1 MELRAWVWIYKST
14 YREADQEVKFFLNT
28 SGCEAEA
35 SDLIE
40 GLVKSSVSA
49 VCPVVGACAK
59 SPDSRFLL
67 ALNALLILGIKAVTS
82 W

>member
-1 MELRAWVWIYKST
+1 MWINKPT

-28 SGCEAEA
+28 SGCKAEA
-35 SDLIE
+35 IGLIE
-40 GLVKSSVSA
+40 GLVKSRVSA
-49 VCPVVGACAK
+49 VCPVVDACVK

-67 ALNALLILGIKAVTS
+67 ALNALLILGIKTVTS